1 MWNPGIYEAR
11 NMTLSKSIDFEVKTT
26 PGKVTVKFGKKV
38 DFDAIRQ
45 LEFSS
50 RLMYGLKPDKNN
62 IWKEAKRTDYHL
74 NGFPPSVKWQAK
86 PGNVLEGIHSFSVK
100 ELPHYLEELRAA
112 ITGLCPSGAEN
123 GTTLYR
129 FATTNGTEILNYEFN
144 KRARSICALAVLY
157 DLEWH
162 PRKELEIWINFDLTP
177 KLEPGKKPDSSKA
190 EEQFYGDP
198 SKTADELRNEG
209 WPRGA
214 AEPLMFV
221 ESRPVAGQTQQ
232 HYRLLKREQVLDHQK
247 KRSNIK
253 PAWRAELYR
262 LHDYACQ
269 ICLSEYKDNPE
280 QLSPDHRIPVIY
292 EADNL
297 DDNNFS
303 EKLMTLCRFC
313 NQSKREFT
321 KRLPHDY
328 DWQTS
333 PWSFPERDRKS
344 IIKNQLRAMLKNGSG
359 SYEEILSEIRK
370 DLED

>member
-1 MWNPGIYEAR
+1 MTSADGFKI
-11 NMTLSKSIDFEVKTT
+11 TLS
-26 PGKVTVKFGKKV
+26 PGALQVKFDKKV
-38 DFDAIRQ
+38 DFNAIRQ

-62 IWKEAKRTDYHL
+62 IWREGKRTDFHIV
-74 NGFPPSVKWQAK
+74 GFPPEVKWRAE
-86 PGNVLEGIHSFSVK
+86 PDNLLVGVHAFSEP
-100 ELPHYLEELRAA
+100 ELIKYLEKLRGA
-112 ITGLCPSGAEN
+112 INGLCPNVAESGSS
-123 GTTLYR
+123 LYK
-129 FATTNGTEILNYEFN
+129 FATTDKEVTLTYAFN

-177 KLEPGKKPDSSKA
+177 KLEPGQKPNPTKA

-209 WPRGA
+209 WPREA

-221 ESRPVAGQTQQ
+221 ESRAVAGQSQQ
-232 HYRLLKREQVLDHQK
+232 HYRLETRDQILDHQK

-253 PAWRAELYR
+253 PAWRSELYKK
-262 LHDYACQ
+262 HDFTCQ
-269 ICLSEYKDNPE
+269 ICLTNYKESPE

-297 DDNNFS
+297 DDTNYS
-303 EKLMTLCRFC
+303 TKLMTLCRYC

-328 DWQTS
+328 DWETS
-333 PWSFPERDRKS
+333 PWAYPERYRKS
-344 IIKNQLRAMLKNGSG
+344 IIENQLRAMLKDGYT
-359 SYEEILSEIRK
+359 SYKEILDEVINGLDS
-370 DLED
+370 